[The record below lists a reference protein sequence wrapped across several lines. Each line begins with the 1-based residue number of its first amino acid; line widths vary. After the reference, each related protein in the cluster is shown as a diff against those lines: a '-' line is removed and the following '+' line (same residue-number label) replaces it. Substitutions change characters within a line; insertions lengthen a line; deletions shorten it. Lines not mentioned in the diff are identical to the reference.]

1 MIRVESEIGRLRR
14 VLAHRP
20 GLEIDWMVPR
30 MMEQLLF
37 DDILYGEAARREHG
51 RFGRV
56 LQSAGVEVLDPEDL
70 LQDVLAETAARDE
83 ILAEVARELDAKTL
97 ETLRALEPGDLA
109 AALVQ
114 GVRRRDAHPG
124 ERAFDLDPVP
134 NYFFQRDPQIVLG
147 DMVVISAMATGARAR
162 EPRLARLIFA
172 HHRGLADHGAIFEI
186 LPDGLDH
193 GAALPELEGGDVLV
207 ASEDTLLVGISQ
219 RTNRRGVEILADYLR
234 AHETPFRHL
243 VLVDLPAKRS
253 YMHLDTVFTL
263 VDRRQALA
271 FLPVIESNRRE
282 SAAAYYV
289 DLEASEVRFA
299 LRDSLLDAMSRL
311 GWDLDIVPCGGP
323 DELIDQEREQ
333 WTDGANAFA
342 IAPGAILIYQRN
354 RRTVDELDARGWR
367 VLSEEQVLDGEEILG
382 HGRTVVTVPGHE
394 LSRARGGP
402 HCMTMP
408 LERDPL
414 TD

>member
-1 MIRVESEIGRLRR
+1 MIRVDSEIGRLRR
-14 VLAHRP
+14 VLTHRP
-20 GLEIDWMVPR
+20 GMEIDWMVPR

-56 LQSAGVEVLDPEDL
+56 LQSAGVEVLDPQDL
-70 LQDVLAETAARDE
+70 LVEVLAVAEPRQE
-83 ILAEVARELDAKTL
+83 ILDEVSREVSSEML
-97 ETLRALEPGDLA
+97 EALRALEPADLA
-109 AALVQ
+109 VALIQ
-114 GVRRRDAHPG
+114 GVRRPDALPG
-124 ERAFDLDPVP
+124 ERAFELDPVP

-147 DMVVISAMATGARAR
+147 NMVAISAMATGARGR
-162 EPRLARLIFA
+162 EPRLARLVFA
-172 HHRGLADHGAIFEI
+172 HHPGLADHGAIFEI
-186 LPDGLDH
+186 EPG
-193 GAALPELEGGDVLV
+193 GAGGGATPELEGGDVLV

-263 VDRRQALA
+263 VDRSAALA
-271 FLPVIESNRRE
+271 FLPVIDSNRRE
-282 SAAAYYV
+282 SAGAYYV
-289 DLEASEVRFA
+289 DLEASELRFA
-299 LRDSLLDAMSRL
+299 LRDSLLDAMTRL
-311 GWDLDIVPCGGP
+311 GWDLDIIPCGGA

-354 RRTVDELDARGWR
+354 RRTVDELAARGWR
-367 VLSEEQVLDGEEILG
+367 VLTEEQVLDGEEILG

-408 LERDPL
+408 LLREPVSG
-414 TD
+414 

>member
-14 VLAHRP
+14 VLVHRP

-30 MMEQLLF
+30 MMEELLF

-51 RFGRV
+51 RFCRV
-56 LQSAGVEVLDPEDL
+56 LQSAGVEVLDAEDL
-70 LQDVLAETAARDE
+70 LADVLATDVARQE
-83 ILAEVARELDAKTL
+83 ILTEVAGELGGRPL
-97 ETLRALEPGDLA
+97 EELSALAPAELA
-109 AALVQ
+109 AALIQ
-114 GVRRRDAHPG
+114 GIRQVEARPG
-124 ERAFDLDPVP
+124 GRVFELDPVP
-134 NYFFQRDPQIVLG
+134 NYFFQRDPQVVLG
-147 DMVVISAMATGARAR
+147 NRVAISAMATGARGR

-172 HHRGLADHGAIFEI
+172 HHPGLADHGAIFEI
-186 LPDGLDH
+186 VPGGLDQ
-193 GAALPELEGGDVLV
+193 GSVRPEIEGGDVLV
-207 ASEDTLLVGISQ
+207 ASRDTLLVGISQ

-234 AHETPFRHL
+234 RHQTPFRHL

-263 VDRRQALA
+263 VDHGQALA
-271 FLPVIESNRRE
+271 FLPVIESHRRE
-282 SAAAYYV
+282 SAGAYYV
-289 DLEASEVRFA
+289 DLEASELRFA
-299 LRDSLLDAMSRL
+299 LRDSLLDAMSQL
-311 GWDLDIVPCGGP
+311 GWDLEIIPCGGP
-323 DELIDQEREQ
+323 DEPIDQEREQ

-342 IAPGAILIYQRN
+342 VAPGVILIYQRN
-354 RRTVDELDARGWR
+354 RRTIEALSAGGWR
-367 VLSEEQVLDGEEILG
+367 VVSEQEVLDGEEVLG

-408 LERDPL
+408 LERDPI